1 MFFDRTTT
9 SPHKQRQN
17 SHEKLQTSEPPTTD
31 MQQGNKSAGRQ
42 LSKAE
47 RYRWIIQEPKQP
59 ATPQNGQNSGL
70 RAKKGTFAI
79 DRNEILIAFLT

>member
-9 SPHKQRQN
+9 SHTNNKLLN
-17 SHEKLQTSEPPTTD
+17 SHEKLQTSEPTTTD

-79 DRNEILIAFLT
+79 DRN

>member
-1 MFFDRTTT
+1 
-9 SPHKQRQN
+9 
-17 SHEKLQTSEPPTTD
+17 

-70 RAKKGTFAI
+70 RAKKGTSAI
-79 DRNEILIAFLT
+79 DRNETVMAFYTSNGIYSSPQTQNP